1 MNPRAG
7 DTVTSTKPP
16 TTNTTTT
23 TSTTTTGARRFGHV
37 ALRPETATSAKAHR
51 APRKRRQQVEPELP
65 QQQSVTRPRPEV
77 NTPPPE
83 KSRRRA
89 ATAEQAAGE
98 RAASKSRLGDFF
110 SSLASRIRSPKNADT
125 MQGNHENLESQEFC
139 RNDVTQA
146 AAKREGNE
154 EIVQSTR
161 VDFKKRRKL
170 GIDRRA
176 QKCESDAN
184 CEAEV
189 TLRDAKS
196 ENTNAHECGCSE
208 HLGENCDA
216 STSDSKNEGEI
227 PSKLVLKCDS
237 YVVLN
242 KILDQE
248 TDATDGEYAHETTVD
263 VGMENRIADEC
274 NTDLLLSERK
284 TDDEGES
291 KIIDM
296 CRSIVAS
303 MCEKIQD
310 TEEAEQSKNS
320 SEPMITNEFEALDL
334 PADDRNLQPN
344 DRNLHP
350 TLSTASMT
358 SQESIPIELEV
369 DSAEAQKNT
378 SAQRRV
384 EKEKDPPIES
394 ESRISLRPSN
404 PRPSSRSPRW
414 DDTVRLRKTIQWLEE
429 GSRRLREDLAS
440 VRSELHE
447 ERRAAKLAR
456 RELDTAIREARSIEA
471 AKYAG
476 VISELK
482 ARLSQSP
489 SRSAMDSLPSLSKTD
504 LLKDEN
510 HRREMAALKKRLAEA
525 ESTIQKLKTNSLDRG
540 RAKKKNKEDES
551 GKLANAEVRKLEVE
565 VQSLR
570 ATNKKLEE
578 KLHIAEESARARAA
592 ELRVQHESHEAEL
605 SALQKALRSDTIKMI
620 DEIQSKNREI
630 EKLEKLVN
638 ECAQMNQKLRTKED
652 ETMRKLRESE
662 RSHQIRLASRIE
674 EKIHH
679 DDHMGDLCKVDCDED
694 AAATKFDRLRE
705 LAVEQQEVI
714 EVLRQAVKEKERK
727 LEQLSNKRRK
737 EEFYKQWLE
746 LEPVAE
752 VDDEDEHQQ
761 EEGDSA
767 LSSAPSSL
775 SPQPNASRN
784 NGVTREAYENVLIE
798 IEELQTK
805 LLEEQQELCHA
816 RSQVRDLEKALLQ
829 ETRGSQNNRRAL
841 SEKLRVAEER
851 EASLIAEIS
860 ELREQNELL
869 EFRVLELEE
878 SPNPRDT
885 PDPADSG
892 IVSPEPIHLY
902 KDHQSSKHRDR
913 AVATVIPYTSS
924 YSHPVLPIDPQKAPL
939 SLQESGIFEEED
951 VEEEEIEDH
960 VDDES
965 KIELASQSTQTEAP
979 AGELLQEVQRLQEL
993 RARIQERA
1001 AKVPPV
1007 SPISDR
1013 KNEAPCDFALDVTPL
1028 RERIR
1033 ELEERLNAHESER
1046 RVSKQR
1052 EEELLDENYRLTEKT
1067 FWLEAE
1073 LKKLQEKLNEVKL
1086 SSDAETMTDQ
1096 VVRRQLAVQTDVYE
1110 QCQVVDNENK
1120 TVMDDVDNSSEMSRC
1135 QRLYT
1140 AAISNQ
1146 DESGSAQSLTKAS
1159 LDSDSTSKRQPCLDC
1174 SELWKD
1180 CDARIHNL
1188 ASLRQQIAS
1197 LEHRESAFF
1206 ETLRQADATW
1216 AKLEADYEA
1225 KQKEMNERLTAQ
1237 VELNRAL
1244 FEHLTKLNKMAEK
1257 TLKDRPEEPMEVDD
1271 DVTASCKSDLTRAT
1285 QTDELESCRCQ
1296 TTPSLSRSSSS
1307 ATTGLIV
1314 RADSSRVST
1323 ISRTSITMAPAGCD
1337 DIDTSTILLA
1347 AADPPAEIAT
1357 EAKEEDNAQPC
1368 ASGQIPNPATSA
1380 DAPQRAD
1387 HQKTEGQQQPEA
1399 LVSIDES
1406 SSDKKVSKPSKGA
1419 GMVRQGMSSVRS
1431 KAISFERNLVVSSA
1445 RSRRRLTLYQEIC
1458 V

>member
-1 MNPRAG
+1 
-7 DTVTSTKPP
+7 
-16 TTNTTTT
+16 
-23 TSTTTTGARRFGHV
+23 
-37 ALRPETATSAKAHR
+37 
-51 APRKRRQQVEPELP
+51 
-65 QQQSVTRPRPEV
+65 
-77 NTPPPE
+77 
-83 KSRRRA
+83 
-89 ATAEQAAGE
+89 
-98 RAASKSRLGDFF
+98 
-110 SSLASRIRSPKNADT
+110 
-125 MQGNHENLESQEFC
+125 
-139 RNDVTQA
+139 
-146 AAKREGNE
+146 
-154 EIVQSTR
+154 
-161 VDFKKRRKL
+161 
-170 GIDRRA
+170 
-176 QKCESDAN
+176 
-184 CEAEV
+184 
-189 TLRDAKS
+189 
-196 ENTNAHECGCSE
+196 
-208 HLGENCDA
+208 
-216 STSDSKNEGEI
+216 
-227 PSKLVLKCDS
+227 
-237 YVVLN
+237 
-242 KILDQE
+242 
-248 TDATDGEYAHETTVD
+248 
-263 VGMENRIADEC
+263 
-274 NTDLLLSERK
+274 
-284 TDDEGES
+284 
-291 KIIDM
+291 
-296 CRSIVAS
+296 
-303 MCEKIQD
+303 
-310 TEEAEQSKNS
+310 
-320 SEPMITNEFEALDL
+320 
-334 PADDRNLQPN
+334 
-344 DRNLHP
+344 
-350 TLSTASMT
+350 
-358 SQESIPIELEV
+358 
-369 DSAEAQKNT
+369 
-378 SAQRRV
+378 
-384 EKEKDPPIES
+384 
-394 ESRISLRPSN
+394 
-404 PRPSSRSPRW
+404 
-414 DDTVRLRKTIQWLEE
+414 
-429 GSRRLREDLAS
+429 
-440 VRSELHE
+440 
-447 ERRAAKLAR
+447 
-456 RELDTAIREARSIEA
+456 
-471 AKYAG
+471 
-476 VISELK
+476 
-482 ARLSQSP
+482 
-489 SRSAMDSLPSLSKTD
+489 
-504 LLKDEN
+504 
-510 HRREMAALKKRLAEA
+510 
-525 ESTIQKLKTNSLDRG
+525 
-540 RAKKKNKEDES
+540 
-551 GKLANAEVRKLEVE
+551 
-565 VQSLR
+565 
-570 ATNKKLEE
+570 
-578 KLHIAEESARARAA
+578 
-592 ELRVQHESHEAEL
+592 
-605 SALQKALRSDTIKMI
+605 
-620 DEIQSKNREI
+620 
-630 EKLEKLVN
+630 
-638 ECAQMNQKLRTKED
+638 
-652 ETMRKLRESE
+652 MRKLRESE

-679 DDHMGDLCKVDCDED
+679 DDHMGDLCKVDCDEN
-694 AAATKFDRLRE
+694 AAATELDRLRE

-829 ETRGSQNNRRAL
+829 ENTYKIMLNLFNNYGNENLLDVTFGLQTRGSQNNRRAL

-902 KDHQSSKHRDR
+902 KDHQSNKHRDR
-913 AVATVIPYTSS
+913 AVATVIPYSS
-924 YSHPVLPIDPQKAPL
+924 NYSHPVLPSDPQKAPL

-960 VDDES
+960 LDDER

-1013 KNEAPCDFALDVTPL
+1013 KNEAPCDFAPDVTPL

-1146 DESGSAQSLTKAS
+1146 DEDGSAQILIKES

-1174 SELWKD
+1174 NELWKD
-1180 CDARIHNL
+1180 CNARIHNL
-1188 ASLRQQIAS
+1188 ARTEFCLRQQIAS

-1216 AKLEADYEA
+1216 AKLEADYET

-1271 DVTASCKSDLTRAT
+1271 DVTASCKSDLTQAT

-1296 TTPSLSRSSSS
+1296 RTPSLSRSSSS

-1337 DIDTSTILLA
+1337 EIDVSLRVMLCLAVNCCLFLLNFVCFALTKNLMAEKTTAWTSTILLA
-1347 AADPPAEIAT
+1347 SADPPAEIAT
-1357 EAKEEDNAQPC
+1357 EAKEEDNAPPC
-1368 ASGQIPNPATSA
+1368 ASDQIPNPATSA

-1419 GMVRQGMSSVRS
+1419 GMVRQGMNSVRS

-1445 RSRRRLTLYQEIC
+1445 RRHQRLTLYQEIC